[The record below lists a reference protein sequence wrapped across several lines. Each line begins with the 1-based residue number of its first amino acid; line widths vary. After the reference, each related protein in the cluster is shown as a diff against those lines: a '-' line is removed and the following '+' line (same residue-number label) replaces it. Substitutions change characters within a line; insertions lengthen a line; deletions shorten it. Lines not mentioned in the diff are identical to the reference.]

1 MKIGR
6 WFPAMRLIDSFRP
19 CLCALCVLAG
29 ATWAQAGS
37 LYNPTEY
44 QALIN
49 DHRAK
54 RVGDSLVV
62 LVYETASATNQTNTK
77 TSKSTAVGVNA
88 SDSYN
93 PISAKF
99 GASSDAD
106 GGGVEKR
113 TGQVIARVSATVV
126 DVLPSGEFVI
136 QGKQHIEL
144 NNETQ
149 FIRVEGRIRP
159 VDIDTNNTIIS
170 TRIADAKIE
179 FVGQGLLSSRE
190 KPGVITRFFNWLF

>member
-1 MKIGR
+1 MKIVQWSAAIR
-6 WFPAMRLIDSFRP
+6 RANPRVLLRYV
-19 CLCALCVLAG
+19 ALLLL
-29 ATWAQAGS
+29 WAASARAGS

-44 QALIN
+44 QALIH

-77 TSKSTAVGVNA
+77 TNKSAAVAVNA
-88 SDSYN
+88 TDTYN
-93 PISAKF
+93 PIGGKLGVSN
-99 GASSDAD
+99 DAD

-113 TGQVIARVSATVV
+113 SGQVIARVSATVV

-136 QGKQHIEL
+136 RGKQHIEL
-144 NNETQ
+144 NNEAQ
-149 FIRVEGRIRP
+149 FITVEGRVRP
-159 VDIDTNNTIIS
+159 LDIDTNNTIIS